1 MRPRTDPGPMPT
13 RRCYEEEAAVI
24 RNEPAHHH
32 LARSHCNIRF
42 TKCHV
47 LFTVFLT
54 LAACGGSDPPTRPP
68 PPDPEPPPTLPEP
81 IAIPSQGTM
90 STVDVATWNLLYFGA
105 PRQGPQDELLQLAR
119 VRDVILGT
127 DADLWGVQ
135 EVTNRTAFDSLI
147 AHLPGYDGLLANDPG
162 VTGGTDSYD
171 PNEIKVGLIYKTA
184 VLQPTSARIIRPD
197 LDRAFAGRPPLEVS
211 ARLTFGGATNDVVV
225 IVLHAKANADTASW
239 DRRAAGSH
247 GLKEYLDATWPDAL
261 VLVPGDWND
270 DVDMSIV
277 PGHDTPYRAFVDAT
291 SEWAFPTAE
300 LSAARQTSILGFE
313 EMIDHVLASNEVM
326 VWYRAGSSLVYR
338 VDQFIPS
345 YRETTSNHL
354 PVLVRFQPSTN

>member
-1 MRPRTDPGPMPT
+1 MPERRFDKNEVAPIPR
-13 RRCYEEEAAVI
+13 AALVGW
-24 RNEPAHHH
+24 PSA
-32 LARSHCNIRF
+32 L
-42 TKCHV
+42 
-47 LFTVFLT
+47 LLLT

-68 PPDPEPPPTLPEP
+68 PEPPPTLPER

-105 PRQGPQDELLQLAR
+105 SNQGPPDELIQLAR

-135 EVTNRTAFDSLI
+135 EVTSSAAFDSLI
-147 AHLPGYDGLLANDPG
+147 ANLPGYDGLLANDPI
-162 VTGGTDSYD
+162 VAGGSDSYAI
-171 PNEIKVGLIYKTA
+171 NEIKVGLIYKTA
-184 VLQPTSARIIRPD
+184 MFQPTSARIIRPD

-211 ARLTFGGATNDVVV
+211 ARLTFGGATHDAIV
-225 IVLHAKANADTASW
+225 IVLHAKASADSASW
-239 DRRAAGSH
+239 DRRAAGSL

-270 DVDMSIV
+270 DVDVSIV
-277 PGHDTPYRAFVDAT
+277 PGQDTPYRAFVNAPDD
-291 SEWAFPTAE
+291 WAFPTAE

-326 VWYRAGSSLVYR
+326 AWYRAGSSLVYR
-338 VDQFIPS
+338 VDEFIPN
-345 YRETTSNHL
+345 YRETTSNHF
-354 PVLVRFQPSTN
+354 PVLVRFQPSGS